1 MGFEAHITP
10 GGELHSALEELEKD
24 GVLVREGARYRTTR
38 RWQDAMSKAAAAR
51 DQDDD
56 LHAPIKR
63 ALAALYGDR
72 TDEHALARYVSVL
85 TAIETSNAP
94 PPRRR

>member
-1 MGFEAHITP
+1 VGSAGQTP
-10 GGELHSALEELEKD
+10 GGELHSALLELERD

-38 RWQDAMSKAAAAR
+38 RWQDAMSKAAR
-51 DQDDD
+51 DRDDD

-63 ALAALYGDR
+63 ALATLYGEGL
-72 TDEHALARYVSVL
+72 DEHDFARYVSVL

-94 PPRRR
+94 PPKRR

>member
-1 MGFEAHITP
+1 MGSAGQI
-10 GGELHSALEELEKD
+10 GGELHSALAELERD
-24 GVLVREGARYRTTR
+24 GLLVRDGARYRTSR
-38 RWQDAMSKAAAAR
+38 RWQEAMSKAARER
-51 DQDDD
+51 DHDDD

-72 TDEHALARYVSVL
+72 ADEHAFARYVSVL

-94 PPRRR
+94 PPKRR